1 MADIM
6 LGQHPMLKK
15 EFVDRRV
22 RDLVGQQF
30 IADQLFTGISV
41 DALAIKFQQE
51 DADSDEF
58 GKAKLDQVDEVGER
72 SGYKRIGLSETEKSA
87 MIRKYGLE
95 AAITYEMQK
104 FGANGQIERALRK
117 LAMNVRGMV
126 DEMAYAVATNKYTIG
141 NGIQGKAITTAG
153 NRWADAT
160 AGADNMINDLID
172 AKSAGRKYGYT
183 MDTIVINPEVEA
195 MILKNKNI
203 RDAFRSN
210 NTDVALLRGYIG
222 DFMGYS
228 FIVDEKF
235 QANNVLILQKKV
247 IGDIAD
253 AEALN
258 TGTYNEDANE
268 HTVVRAKRFT
278 AAYLTDPKAVY
289 LLKGIQS

>member
-22 RDLVGQQF
+22 RDLVGNQF
-30 IADQLFTGISV
+30 IADQLFTQISV
-41 DALAIKFQQE
+41 DALAIKFAME
-51 DADSDEF
+51 DGDVEAN
-58 GKAKLDQVDEVGER
+58 GKAKLDEVDEVGER
-72 SGYKRIGLSETEKSA
+72 SGYKRIGISETEKSA

-95 AAITYEMQK
+95 SAITYEMQK
-104 FGANGQIERALRK
+104 FGATGQIERALRK

-126 DEMAYAVATNKYTIG
+126 DSMAYDVATNKYAIG
-141 NGIQGKAITTAG
+141 NGIQGVAKTTG
-153 NRWADAT
+153 FWTNDAT
-160 AGADNMINDLID
+160 GAESMIADLIN
-172 AKSAGRKYGYT
+172 ARTAGRKFGYVL
-183 MDTIVINPEVEA
+183 DTIVINPEQEA
-195 MILKNKNI
+195 QLLLNKNI
-203 RDAFRSN
+203 RDAFRVN

-228 FIVDEKF
+228 FIVDENF
-235 QANNVLILQKKV
+235 QENNVLILQKKV

-258 TGTYNEDANE
+258 TNVYNEDANE

-278 AAYLTDPKAVY
+278 TAYLTDPKAVY
-289 LLKGIQS
+289 LLKNVTGA